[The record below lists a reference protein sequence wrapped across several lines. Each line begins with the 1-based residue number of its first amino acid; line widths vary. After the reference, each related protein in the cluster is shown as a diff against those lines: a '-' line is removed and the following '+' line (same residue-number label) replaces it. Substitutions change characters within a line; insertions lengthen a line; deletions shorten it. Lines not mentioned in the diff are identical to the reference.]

1 MAPRA
6 QRLRNAQKT
15 RAERLRRRKFRRNL
29 FTFIVAQLVIA
40 GVAFVGV
47 RDYMSDGSI
56 RHAAA
61 DVLNQVV
68 GGRNEA
74 KDRTAAHLSAGASPQ
89 STAVQETPAEFE
101 SEATQPAETEIAL
114 APVEAEPQAEE
125 QITSEAEPEPQAE
138 IQAAPADVEAG
149 ARAPG
154 GSAGSTGRC

>member
-74 KDRTAAHLSAGASPQ
+74 KTNPDRFCGC
-89 STAVQETPAEFE
+89 
-101 SEATQPAETEIAL
+101 QPAKY
-114 APVEAEPQAEE
+114 
-125 QITSEAEPEPQAE
+125 
-138 IQAAPADVEAG
+138 
-149 ARAPG
+149 G
-154 GSAGSTGRC
+154 GSRDSCGIRIGGNTAR